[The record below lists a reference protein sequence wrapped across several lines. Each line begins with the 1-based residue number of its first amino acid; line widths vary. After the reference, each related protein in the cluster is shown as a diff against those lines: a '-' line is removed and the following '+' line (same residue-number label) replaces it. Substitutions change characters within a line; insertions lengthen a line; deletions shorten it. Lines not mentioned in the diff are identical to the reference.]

1 MTELQMFLMENPV
14 DGITKEIRLN
24 GRLKDFA
31 FVIKPLSIEE
41 FNKYQKLC
49 VKVNGKKREF
59 DLKKYNELLVINHTL
74 TPNFKDADWL
84 TSAKVISSEALINK
98 VLKAGEIADL
108 AEQILNLSGFDND
121 VEEYEEE
128 LKN

>member
-14 DGITKEIRLN
+14 DSITKEIKLN
-24 GRLKDFA
+24 ERLKDFT

-59 DLKKYNELLVINHTL
+59 DLKKYHELLIVNHTL

-84 TSAKVISSEALINK
+84 ANAKVISPEALINK

-108 AEQILNLSGFDND
+108 AEQILNLSGFDED
-121 VEEYEEE
+121 VEECEEE

>member
-1 MTELQMFLMENPV
+1 MTELQLFLSENPV
-14 DGITKEIRLN
+14 DGITKEINLG
-24 GRLKDFA
+24 GRLKDFT

-59 DLKKYNELLVINHTL
+59 DLKRYNELLIINHTL
-74 TPNFKDADWL
+74 TPNFKDAEWL
-84 TSAKVISSEALINK
+84 TNANVISSEALINK
-98 VLKAGEIADL
+98 VLKAGEISDL
-108 AEQILNLSGFDND
+108 AEKILELSGFDDD
-121 VEEYEEE
+121 VEECEEE